1 MLGLPKTTEF
11 NKRIPKQ
18 KFYENINITP
28 TLRRF
33 FVDQIKVIYWR
44 NKIAPSTM
52 NLEAG
57 NNVTEIEV
65 FEVKLNSTPLDISV
79 LRQIDK
85 EIPYHIVFLL
95 EYEGKYQAWTAYK
108 EKAVSG
114 SNAFKVDTYYHTD
127 WFTEDELILRL
138 DGLNMDAVYENY
150 VRQIAGDALRT
161 VFGGEPESLKE
172 SVERDK
178 RVQQLQK
185 QIDTLQA
192 KVRKEKQLNRQ
203 MELNAELK
211 KLKKELEVLIRCV

>member
-28 TLRRF
+28 ALRRI
-33 FVDQIKVIYWR
+33 FVDQIKVVYWR

-57 NNVTEIEV
+57 NDVTEIEV
-65 FEVKLNSTPLDISV
+65 LEVKLNRVPLDVPI

-85 EIPYHIVFLL
+85 EIPYHIIFLL
-95 EYEGKYQAWTAYK
+95 EYGGKYQAWTAYK
-108 EKAVSG
+108 EKAESG

-127 WFTEDELILRL
+127 WLLEDELVLKL

-150 VRQIAGDALRT
+150 VRQIAGDILHT
-161 VFGGEPESLKE
+161 GEAESLKK
-172 SVERDK
+172 SVERSK
-178 RVQQLQK
+178 QIQLLQK
-185 QIDTLQA
+185 QMDTLQ
-192 KVRKEKQLNRQ
+192 KRIRREKQLNRQ
-203 MELNAELK
+203 MELNVELK
-211 KLKKELEVLIRCV
+211 RLRKELSELCIN

>member
-127 WFTEDELILRL
+127 WFTEDELILKL
-138 DGLNMDAVYENY
+138 DGLNMDTVYENY

-161 VFGGEPESLKE
+161 ASGGELESLKE

-185 QIDTLQA
+185 QIDTLQT
-192 KVRKEKQLNRQ
+192 KIRREKQLNRQ
-203 MELNAELK
+203 MELSTELK
-211 KLKKELEVLIRCV
+211 RLKRELQQLQ